1 MTLFDAKKKRDLRR
15 GQTRRELDKRFDD
28 IRREMAKD
36 CSPLP
41 PGEREERLAR
51 AREDVLYF
59 GRVYLPHYFVEESA
73 SFHRELVKLLDVRER
88 PVVVGAPRGHA
99 KSTIVALAYPL
110 HAILF
115 RLRRYVVQVSET
127 EDQAADNVEFIKL
140 ELEENERIRQDFGDL
155 RREGSW
161 GDGDFTTTSGIRVLA
176 RGRRQR
182 IRSARHRQYRPDL
195 IVVDDIES
203 DESVRNPRTIDKVYK
218 WLRGELYGAAEYDCS
233 FFVIGN
239 LLARRSV
246 LGHLLFDDELD
257 GVVERRL
264 YRAID
269 DETGEPLWPAKWP
282 LDKLADKRAFMGT
295 VLFAKEFLLN
305 PQDPEGAFQEEW
317 FERGYYHEDE
327 IAGRDL
333 IKATFCDPSVEAN
346 ATSND
351 KAIVTVGLDRQN
363 MVYYVLHAYVKRA
376 SIDAMLRASWS
387 IYDDYRPSTFGLESN
402 GFQAVL
408 ARDYDERAKERG
420 YYLPLK
426 LVDHHTNKES
436 RIIRLSGPV
445 ERGKLRFRRG
455 HSDQDK
461 VIEQLIY
468 LAEPSVN
475 DDGPDALEGA
485 MALLEGGLYEH
496 VPVEYVG
503 GAGDSG
509 PVEVEPW
516 EE

>member
-1 MTLFDAKKKRDLRR
+1 MPPDERDA
-15 GQTRRELDKRFDD
+15 
-28 IRREMAKD
+28 
-36 CSPLP
+36 
-41 PGEREERLAR
+41 RLAR
-51 AREDVLYF
+51 ARKDVLYF
-59 GRVYLPHYFVEESA
+59 GEVYLPHYFNEDGA
-73 SFHRELVKLLDVRER
+73 PFHRELIALLDVRGK
-88 PVVVGAPRGHA
+88 PVVVGAARGHA
-99 KSTIVALAYPL
+99 KSTIVAFTYPL

-115 RLRRYVVQVSET
+115 RLRRYVIEVSET

-155 RREGSW
+155 KREGSW
-161 GDGDFTTTSGIRVLA
+161 EDGKITTTTGVRVLA

-182 IRSARHRQYRPDL
+182 IRSLRYRQYRPDL

-203 DESVRNPRTIDKVYK
+203 DESVCNPRTIDKVYK
-218 WLRGELYGAAEYDCS
+218 WIRGELYGAAESDCS

-239 LLARRSV
+239 VLARRSV
-246 LGHLLFDDELD
+246 MGRLLYDEEMAE
-257 GVVERRL
+257 VIERRL
-264 YRAID
+264 YRAIHP
-269 DETGEPLWPAKWP
+269 ETGEPLWPAKWP
-282 LDKLADKRAFMGT
+282 LEELAAKRAFMGT
-295 VLFAKEFLLN
+295 VLFEKEFNCN

-317 FERGYYHEDE
+317 FERSYYHEDE

-333 IKATFCDPSVEAN
+333 IRATFCDPSVEAN

-387 IYDDYRPSTFGLESN
+387 IYDDYRPTTFGLESN

-408 ARDYDERAKERG
+408 ARDYDEIAQKKG

-426 LVDHHTNKES
+426 LVVHHTNKES
-436 RIIRLSGPV
+436 RIVRLSGPV

-461 VIEQLIY
+461 IVEQLIY

-485 MALLEGGLYEH
+485 VALLEGGLYDY